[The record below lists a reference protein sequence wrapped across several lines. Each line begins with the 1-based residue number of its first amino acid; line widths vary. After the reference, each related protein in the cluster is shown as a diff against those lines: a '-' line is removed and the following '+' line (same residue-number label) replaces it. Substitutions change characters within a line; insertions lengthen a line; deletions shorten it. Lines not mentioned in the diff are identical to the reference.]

1 MTNLF
6 ANLSEKEVKKLMQVL
21 KSNTITYRKNIN
33 ILSNRT
39 KDDYIAIID
48 SGSIQLVFND
58 YNGNKTIIEELG
70 TGEIFGSLTYSLNSD
85 EITCLTKE
93 ETQIT
98 YIEYNQIT
106 NDEIIKN
113 DFYIIFVKNLIKLL
127 SDQLNRCN
135 QRIELLTM
143 RTTRDKL
150 LGYFNQQAQ
159 IKGSKTFIMNITFTE
174 LASYLSVDRS
184 SMTREIS
191 YLKEE
196 GFIKINNKKITL
208 LY

>member
-6 ANLSEKEVKKLMQVL
+6 ANLSDKEIQKLKQIL
-21 KSNTITYRKNIN
+21 KANTITYRKNVN

-39 KDDYIAIID
+39 REDYIAIID
-48 SGSIQLVFND
+48 NGNLQLIFTD
-58 YNGNKTIIEELG
+58 YNGNKTVIEDLT
-70 TGEIFGSLTYSLNSD
+70 TGEIFGTLTSSLKND
-85 EITCLTKE
+85 EITCITKE

-127 SDQLNRCN
+127 SDQLSRCN
-135 QRIELLTM
+135 QRIELLTK
-143 RTTRDKL
+143 RNTRDKI
-150 LGYFNQQAQ
+150 LGYFNHQAI
-159 IKGSKTFIMNITFTE
+159 IKGGKTFIMPITYTE

-184 SMTREIS
+184 SMMREIS
-191 YLKEE
+191 YLKED
-196 GFIKINNKKITL
+196 GFIKTTGKRITL

>member
-6 ANLSEKEVKKLMQVL
+6 ANLSDKEIQKLKQIL
-21 KSNTITYRKNIN
+21 KANTITYRKNVN

-39 KDDYIAIID
+39 REDYIAIID
-48 SGSIQLVFND
+48 NGNLQLIFTD
-58 YNGNKTIIEELG
+58 YNGNKTVIEDLT
-70 TGEIFGSLTYSLNSD
+70 TGEIFGTLTSSLKND
-85 EITCLTKE
+85 EISCITKE

-127 SDQLNRCN
+127 SDQLSRCN
-135 QRIELLTM
+135 QRIELLTK
-143 RTTRDKL
+143 RNTRDKI
-150 LGYFNQQAQ
+150 LGYFIHQAI
-159 IKGSKTFIMNITFTE
+159 IKGGKTFIMPITYTE

-184 SMTREIS
+184 SMMREIS
-191 YLKEE
+191 YLKED
-196 GFIKINNKKITL
+196 GFIKTTGKRITL

>member
-6 ANLSEKEVKKLMQVL
+6 ANLSDKEIKKLMQVL
-21 KSNTITYRKNIN
+21 RANTVTYRKNIN

-39 KDDYIAIID
+39 RDDYIAIID
-48 SGSIQLVFND
+48 SGSIQIIYND
-58 YNGNKTIIEELG
+58 YNGNKTIIEELSA
-70 TGEIFGSLTYSLNSD
+70 GEIFGSLTYSLNND
-85 EITCLTKE
+85 EITCITKE

-98 YIEYNQIT
+98 YIEYSQIT
-106 NDEIIKN
+106 NDEIIKS
-113 DFYIIFVKNLIKLL
+113 DFYIIFIKNLIKLL
-127 SDQLNRCN
+127 SDQLNISN

-143 RTTRDKL
+143 RTTRDKI
-150 LGYFNQQAQ
+150 LGYFNHQSI
-159 IKGSKTFIMNITFTE
+159 IKGGKTFIMPINFTE

-196 GFIKINNKKITL
+196 GFIKTNGRKITL

>member
-6 ANLSEKEVKKLMQVL
+6 ANLSDKEIKKLMQVL
-21 KSNTITYRKNIN
+21 KANTFTYRKDVN
-33 ILSNRT
+33 ILSNVN
-39 KDDYIAIID
+39 KDDFIAIID
-48 SGSIQLVFND
+48 SGNIQLIYSD
-58 YNGNKTIIEELG
+58 YNGNKTIIEDLS
-70 TGEIFGSLTYSLNSD
+70 TGEIFGSLTYSLNND
-85 EITCLTKE
+85 ELSCITKE

-127 SDQLNRCN
+127 SDQLNRSN
-135 QRIELLTM
+135 QRIELLTQ

-150 LGYFNQQAQ
+150 LGYFRNQV
-159 IKGSKTFIMNITFTE
+159 GSKSNKSFTMPITYTE

-184 SMTREIS
+184 SMTREIT
-191 YLKEE
+191 YLKED
-196 GFIKINNKKITL
+196 GLIKTNGRKITL

>member
-143 RTTRDKL
+143 RTTRDKI
-150 LGYFNQQAQ
+150 LGYFNHQATL
-159 IKGSKTFIMNITFTE
+159 KGSKTFIMNISFTE

-184 SMTREIS
+184 SMTREIG
-191 YLKEE
+191 YLKED
-196 GFIKINNKKITL
+196 GIIKINNKKITL

>member
-6 ANLSEKEVKKLMQVL
+6 ANLSDKEIRNLKQVL
-21 KSNTITYRKNIN
+21 KANTITYRKNVN
-33 ILSNRT
+33 ILSNVTR
-39 KDDYIAIID
+39 DDYIAIIE
-48 SGSIQLVFND
+48 SGSLQLIFTD
-58 YNGNKTIIEELG
+58 YNGNKTIIEDLEA
-70 TGEIFGSLTYSLNSD
+70 GEIFGSLTYPLNND
-85 EITCLTKE
+85 EITCVTKE

-113 DFYIIFVKNLIKLL
+113 AFYIIFVKNLVKLL

-143 RTTRDKL
+143 RTTRDKI
-150 LGYFNQQAQ
+150 LGYFNHQAS
-159 IKGSKTFIMNITFTE
+159 IKGGKTFIMNITFTE

-184 SMTREIS
+184 SMMREIS
-191 YLKEE
+191 YLKED
-196 GFIKINNKKITL
+196 GFIRTSGKKITL

>member
-6 ANLSEKEVKKLMQVL
+6 ANLSDKEIKKLMQVL
-21 KSNTITYRKNIN
+21 KANTFTYRKDVN
-33 ILSNRT
+33 ILSNVN
-39 KDDYIAIID
+39 KDDFIAIID
-48 SGSIQLVFND
+48 SGNIQLIYND
-58 YNGNKTIIEELG
+58 YNGNKTIIEDLS
-70 TGEIFGSLTYSLNSD
+70 TGEIFGSLTYSLNND
-85 EITCLTKE
+85 ELSCITKE

-127 SDQLNRCN
+127 SDQLNRSN
-135 QRIELLTM
+135 QRIELLTQ

-150 LGYFNQQAQ
+150 LGYFRNQV
-159 IKGSKTFIMNITFTE
+159 GSKSNKSFTMPITYTE

-184 SMTREIS
+184 SMTREIT
-191 YLKEE
+191 YLKED
-196 GFIKINNKKITL
+196 GLIKTNGRKITL

>member
-85 EITCLTKE
+85 EITCFTKE

-143 RTTRDKL
+143 RTTRDKI
-150 LGYFNQQAQ
+150 LGYFNHQATL
-159 IKGSKTFIMNITFTE
+159 KGSKTFIMNISFTE

-184 SMTREIS
+184 SMTREIG
-191 YLKEE
+191 YLKED
-196 GFIKINNKKITL
+196 GIIKTTGRKITL

>member
-6 ANLSEKEVKKLMQVL
+6 ANLSDKEIQKLKQIL
-21 KSNTITYRKNIN
+21 KANTITYRKNVN

-39 KDDYIAIID
+39 REDYIAIID
-48 SGSIQLVFND
+48 NGNLQLIFTD
-58 YNGNKTIIEELG
+58 YNGNKTVIEDLT
-70 TGEIFGSLTYSLNSD
+70 TGEIFGTLTSSLKND
-85 EITCLTKE
+85 EISCITKE

-127 SDQLNRCN
+127 SDQLSRCN
-135 QRIELLTM
+135 QRIELLTK
-143 RTTRDKL
+143 RNTRDKI
-150 LGYFNQQAQ
+150 LGYFNHQAI
-159 IKGSKTFIMNITFTE
+159 IKGGKTFIMPITYTE

-184 SMTREIS
+184 SMMREIS
-191 YLKEE
+191 YLKED
-196 GFIKINNKKITL
+196 GFIKTTGKRITL

>member
-143 RTTRDKL
+143 RTTRDKI
-150 LGYFNQQAQ
+150 LGYFNHQATL
-159 IKGSKTFIMNITFTE
+159 KGSKTFIMNISYTE

-184 SMTREIS
+184 SMTREIG
-191 YLKEE
+191 YLKED
-196 GFIKINNKKITL
+196 GIIKTTGRKITL

>member
-6 ANLSEKEVKKLMQVL
+6 ANLSDKEIRNLKQVL
-21 KSNTITYRKNIN
+21 KANTVTYRKNVN
-33 ILSNRT
+33 ILSNVTR
-39 KDDYIAIID
+39 DDYIAIIE
-48 SGSIQLVFND
+48 SGSLQLIFTD
-58 YNGNKTIIEELG
+58 YNGNKTIIEDLEA
-70 TGEIFGSLTYSLNSD
+70 GEIFGSLTYPLSND
-85 EITCLTKE
+85 EITCVTKE

-113 DFYIIFVKNLIKLL
+113 AFYIIFVKNLVKLL
-127 SDQLNRCN
+127 SDQLNRSN

-143 RTTRDKL
+143 RTTRDKI
-150 LGYFNQQAQ
+150 LGYFNHQAVL
-159 IKGSKTFIMNITFTE
+159 KGGKTFIMNITFTE

-184 SMTREIS
+184 SMMREIS

-196 GFIKINNKKITL
+196 GFIKTSGRKITL